1 MEQGVQAVEETD
13 PVVDRELAAGTA
25 QSCAQPQGKLGRPK
39 KLRPPPPRLARELA
53 VVLQHF
59 FPLLA
64 AWLGN
69 VRDPRQSGRAVFPLK
84 VLLLLGVLMFLSH
97 CGSRNHFN
105 DNVRDALE
113 MAKTLARLLGCE
125 LDALPH
131 LDTLEKVLRGI
142 QSEDLEQLL
151 ARMIQRLIRMK
162 SLDDWRVGGRF
173 LLAIDGTGLYSFR
186 ERHCAQC
193 IETRHESG
201 VITYSH
207 KLLVAF
213 IVSDS
218 GYALPI
224 GCEFIENPGA
234 VYKKQDC
241 EIKAFHRLEPKLK
254 RLYPQTPFWLLL
266 DALYADQ
273 NVMRP
278 SLRNQWNLAITFQDT
293 DMPAL
298 WTEAQSLLALSP
310 GQYARILLPQ
320 GQGTRE
326 IRWIN
331 DLEYQGMNLSAI
343 FQVEKD
349 QEGNVIRQF
358 AHLIGLPIDPSHA
371 WKVAAA
377 ARLRWRCEN
386 EGFNVLKN
394 GGFALE
400 HVYSHNP
407 VAAKGYLFL
416 MLTAHIVQQL
426 LTRGRLGT
434 VFRSAFNTFRTYGK
448 RLLEALL
455 NQPLPPNLDPPG
467 QIRLSTC

>member
-1 MEQGVQAVEETD
+1 M
-13 PVVDRELAAGTA
+13 
-25 QSCAQPQGKLGRPK
+25 
-39 KLRPPPPRLARELA
+39 
-53 VVLQHF
+53 
-59 FPLLA
+59 
-64 AWLGN
+64 
-69 VRDPRQSGRAVFPLK
+69 RDPRQSGRAVFPIK

-131 LDTLEKVLRGI
+131 LDTLEKVLRLI
-142 QSEDLEQLL
+142 QPDDLEKLL
-151 ARMIQRLIRMK
+151 AKMIQRLIRMK
-162 SLDDWRVGGRF
+162 AVDDWRVAGRF

-201 VITYSH
+201 AVTYSH

-224 GCEFIENPGA
+224 ACEFIENPGT
-234 VYKKQDC
+234 VYNKQDC

-273 NVMRP
+273 HVMRP
-278 SLRNQWNLAITFQDT
+278 CLHNAWNLAITFQDT

-298 WTEAQSLLALSP
+298 WTEAQSLLALCP
-310 GQYARILLPQ
+310 GQSSKITLPKDE
-320 GQGTRE
+320 GTRE

-331 DLEYQGMNLSAI
+331 DLEYAGMKLSAI

-349 QEGNVIRQF
+349 KAGKVIRQF
-358 AHLIGLPIDPSHA
+358 AHLIGRPIDHRNA
-371 WKVAAA
+371 WQVAAA

-407 VAAKGYLFL
+407 VAAKAYLLL
-416 MLTAHIVQQL
+416 MLTAHIIQQL

-434 VFRSAFNTFRTYGK
+434 VFKDAFNTFRTYGK
-448 RLLEALL
+448 RILEAIR
-455 NQPLPPNLDPPG
+455 NQPLPSALDPPG
-467 QIRLSTC
+467 QIRLCTS

>member
-1 MEQGVQAVEETD
+1 M
-13 PVVDRELAAGTA
+13 
-25 QSCAQPQGKLGRPK
+25 
-39 KLRPPPPRLARELA
+39 
-53 VVLQHF
+53 
-59 FPLLA
+59 
-64 AWLGN
+64 
-69 VRDPRQSGRAVFPLK
+69 RDPRQSGRAVFPIK

-97 CGSRNHFN
+97 SGSRNHFN

-113 MAKTLARLLGCE
+113 LAKTLARLLGCE

-131 LDTLEKVLRGI
+131 LDTLEKVLRLI
-142 QSEDLEQLL
+142 QPDDLEKLL

-162 SLDDWRVGGRF
+162 ALDDWRVAGRF

-186 ERHCAQC
+186 NRHCEQC
-193 IETRHESG
+193 IEAHHESG
-201 VITYSH
+201 TVTYSH

-213 IVSDS
+213 IVSED

-224 GCEFIENPGA
+224 AYELIENPGG

-241 EIKAFHRLEPKLK
+241 EIKAFHRLEPTLK

-273 NVMRP
+273 KVLRCALQNRWNV
-278 SLRNQWNLAITFQDT
+278 AVTFLDT

-310 GQYARILLPQ
+310 GQYAKITLPEDE
-320 GQGTRE
+320 GTRE
-326 IRWIN
+326 LRWIN
-331 DLEYQGMNLSAI
+331 DLEYEGMNLSAI

-349 QEGNVIRQF
+349 KAGNVLRQF
-358 AHLIGLPIDPSHA
+358 AHLIGQPIDPSNA
-371 WKVAAA
+371 WQVAAA

-407 VAAKGYLFL
+407 VAAKGYLLL
-416 MLTAHIVQQL
+416 MLTAHIFQQL

-434 VFRSAFNTFRTYGK
+434 VFKAAFNTFITYGE
-448 RLLEALL
+448 RMLDALMSES
-455 NQPLPPNLDPPG
+455 LPPDLDPPG
-467 QIRLSTC
+467 QIRLCTS